1 MKDNFKNCYALYGL
15 FMNNNNKKTEREG
28 KECTYDYFWRLSN
41 ILIKIGLQVLKILLI
56 SFRVVIM

>member
-1 MKDNFKNCYALYGL
+1 
-15 FMNNNNKKTEREG
+15 MNNNNKKTEREG
-28 KECTYDYFWRLSN
+28 KECTYDYFWRLPN

>member
-28 KECTYDYFWRLSN
+28 KEFMIIFGDF
-41 ILIKIGLQVLKILLI
+41 
-56 SFRVVIM
+56 

>member
-28 KECTYDYFWRLSN
+28 KECTYDYFWRLPN
-41 ILIKIGLQVLKILLI
+41 ILIKIGLQVLKIRLI
-56 SFRVVIM
+56 VFRVIIM